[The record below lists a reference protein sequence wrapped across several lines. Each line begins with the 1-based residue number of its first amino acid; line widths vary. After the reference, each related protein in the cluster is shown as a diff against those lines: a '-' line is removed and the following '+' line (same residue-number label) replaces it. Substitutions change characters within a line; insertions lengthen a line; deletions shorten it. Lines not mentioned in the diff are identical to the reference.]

1 MPMALPSLEEGSE
14 VQSLMMMTLETVTV
28 TVAVGQPIAM
38 GVISLPS
45 LQYAILPRRSL
56 P

>member
-45 LQYAILPRRSL
+45 LKYAILPLRSL
-56 P
+56 A

>member
-14 VQSLMMMTLETVTV
+14 VQSLMKTVAV
-28 TVAVGQPIAM
+28 AVAVAVAVGQPIAM

-45 LQYAILPRRSL
+45 LKYAILPLRSL
-56 P
+56 A

>member
-14 VQSLMMMTLETVTV
+14 VQSLMKTVAV
-28 TVAVGQPIAM
+28 AVAVAVGQPIAM

-45 LQYAILPRRSL
+45 LKYAILPLRSL
-56 P
+56 A